1 MVFFQLDECKPH
13 QNSGDSFKKKK
24 KKSDAMKLGNDNV
37 SRETKTTVHTRTPCV
52 GDL

>member
-13 QNSGDSFKKKK
+13 QNSGDSLKK

-37 SRETKTTVHTRTPCV
+37 SRETKTKVHTRTPCV